1 MTDSI
6 TLDST
11 DTHGHSDHDDHAHPT
26 EKQYWI
32 VFVILAVIT
41 AVEIAWSYMGL
52 EGPALVVPLIIMMVV
67 KFLMIAGVF
76 MHLSF
81 DSKMPNGRTFYLC
94 FGAAM
99 VLAILVFLVVLA
111 AFEFQI

>member
-1 MTDSI
+1 MTDSL
-6 TLDST
+6 TSPVSTAADHDS
-11 DTHGHSDHDDHAHPT
+11 HDDHAHPT

-32 VFVILAVIT
+32 IFVILGVIT

-52 EGPALVVPLIIMMVV
+52 EGPALVVPLILMMVV
-67 KFLMIAGVF
+67 KFILIAAAF
-76 MHLSF
+76 MHLFF
-81 DSKMPNGRTFYLC
+81 DGKMPNGNVFALC

-99 VLAILVFLVVLA
+99 VLAILVFLVVFA